1 MSPFVSPLSAIAR
14 AQDPTVT
21 GNVAL
26 SKGPRT
32 FCPHRSDCCRAPM
45 LMCQNSSLWQRCE
58 CCNNVLSSFW
68 PPWAWSIEQRGH
80 HVTCA
85 LIGTSHKLAAYNFT
99 SNLVLWTMFEYKLVD
114 ANRGIQKVRACAL
127 IGTSRKLAAYNFT
140 RNLELWTTLEY
151 KLVGANGGIQKV
163 RAEPATRSAVVTW

>member
-1 MSPFVSPLSAIAR
+1 LVITS
-14 AQDPTVT
+14 
-21 GNVAL
+21 VAL
-26 SKGPRT
+26 RKVLQRL
-32 FCPHRSDCCRAPM
+32 CPHHSDCCRA
-45 LMCQNSSLWQRCE
+45 LMFTCRNSPLWQRCE
-58 CCNNVLSSFW
+58 RCNNVLSSFW
-68 PPWAWSIEQRGH
+68 QPWLARTWSIEQRGH